1 MKQVEKNN
9 QLQELI
15 VELHTLSSKEN
26 VPLWKRV
33 AKDLSKPTRER
44 RLVNIYKI
52 QAHSKEDETVVVPGK
67 VLGVGELNR
76 KVNVA
81 ALTFSDQAYE
91 KIKKMGNA
99 ISIQELMKQNPK
111 GKKVRILG

>member
-1 MKQVEKNN
+1 M
-9 QLQELI
+9 
-15 VELHTLSSKEN
+15 ELHTLSSKEN